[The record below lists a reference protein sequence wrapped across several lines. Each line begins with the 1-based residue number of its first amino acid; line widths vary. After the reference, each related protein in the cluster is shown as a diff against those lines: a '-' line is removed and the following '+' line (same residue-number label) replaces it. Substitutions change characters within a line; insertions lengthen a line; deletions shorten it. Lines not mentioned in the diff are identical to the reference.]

1 MYYVSS
7 YQLKDKKAVKYQE
20 WLLSDDAKGIFADI
34 QEETGWRYMD
44 TFWVI
49 MGFGE
54 FACEDWWE
62 VPDWASFE
70 KTRTAESLSRLFA
83 RYSELDCT
91 DNARPSSTRMLRTTR
106 DVRVF
111 E

>member
-7 YQLKDKKAVKYQE
+7 YQLKDKMAVKYQE
-20 WLLSDDAKGIFADI
+20 WLLSDEAKGLFADV
-34 QEETGWRYMD
+34 QKETGWRYID

-54 FACEDWWE
+54 YACEDWWE
-62 VPDWASFE
+62 VPDWTSFE
-70 KTRTAESLSRLFA
+70 KLRTAESMERLIT
-83 RYSELDCT
+83 RSTELDFT

-106 DVRVF
+106 DVKIW